1 MHSFK
6 LLSKEQN
13 EEKIS
18 LNKLKSMLQLYNNK
32 EYSDETIDSVIQE
45 LKNNLDDGETEEE
58 FNYKKYLD
66 SIFKV
71 KKNWFFVCFFFIK
84 LNYKWFYHIY
94 LFSYFFYN
102 YKIFNYIWG
111 IEKDK
116 IYYDVGEKLKAHHEH
131 CAYWWH

>member
-18 LNKLKSMLQLYNNK
+18 LAKLKSMLQLYNNK

-45 LKNNLDDGETEEE
+45 LKNNLDENETEEE

-71 KKNWFFVCFFFIK
+71 KKNWFFVCFI
-84 LNYKWFYHIY
+84 LI
-94 LFSYFFYN
+94 
-102 YKIFNYIWG
+102 
-111 IEKDK
+111 
-116 IYYDVGEKLKAHHEH
+116 
-131 CAYWWH
+131 